1 MTKQKM
7 LAEMDKHGWGH
18 DLDKN
23 SSYEDVKEEYEEMMG
38 EISDDSDMFPN
49 GRDYDSEDEDGI

>member
-1 MTKQKM
+1 MRKQKM
-7 LAEMDKHGWGH
+7 LAEMDKNGWEH